1 MTSRQPSR
9 KGKKAWRKNV
19 DITDVSAGLESLRE
33 EIIQGGVVKEK
44 ADDQLF
50 TLDTTGDTTI
60 AKLFTKKLKS
70 DEILSSRSALPAIEG
85 RKRAHS
91 TTTSTIRGTGILPIK
106 KRRSN
111 GVSYKDL
118 DRLRSISTNPSSH
131 HNSRDKDA
139 PELKIDYDPWATPVA
154 APEEKIAEKY
164 RAKGL
169 TFLEAPA
176 VVKEPKTLKQP
187 PISLAQTGK
196 PVPAVRL
203 PEAGISYNPEFEKWD
218 ELLRMEGE
226 KAVEDEKKRLE
237 EVKERERI
245 QALAAI
251 PEPEPVSGSESD
263 SNNDGETL
271 VIKRKQPE
279 RKTQAQRNKQRR
291 RKAQELSMLRE
302 KLAKKQAAELSL
314 LRKYTKDDCRTRA
327 LAYAKGKGVT
337 GVEDDEKNP
346 KLMRKR
352 RFGKVGMGKAPL
364 EVQLPEELADS
375 LRTLK
380 PEGSLLRD
388 RFRSLRERGVVE
400 GRARVV
406 ERRKYAKKVSERWS
420 YKDFK

>member
-44 ADDQLF
+44 TNDQLF
-50 TLDTTGDTTI
+50 TLDTTGDIAI
-60 AKLFTKKLKS
+60 AKSFTKKLKS

-85 RKRAHS
+85 RKRAHP
-91 TTTSTIRGTGILPIK
+91 TATSTIRGTGILPIK

-118 DRLRSISTNPSSH
+118 DRLRSIATNPSSH
-131 HNSRDKDA
+131 YNSRDKDA
-139 PELKIDYDPWATPVA
+139 PELKIDYDPWATPI
-154 APEEKIAEKY
+154 APEENIAEKY

-187 PISLAQTGK
+187 PVSLAQTGK

-218 ELLRMEGE
+218 ALLRTEGE

-251 PEPEPVSGSESD
+251 PEPEPVSESESD
-263 SNNDGETL
+263 SNSDGEAPF
-271 VIKRKQPE
+271 IKRKQPE

-291 RKAQELSMLRE
+291 QKAQELSTLRA
-302 KLAKKQAAELSL
+302 KLAKEQAAELSL
-314 LRKYTKDDCRTRA
+314 LRKYTKDAYRTGA
-327 LAYAKGKGVT
+327 LAHAKSKDVT
-337 GVEDDEKNP
+337 DVEDNEKNP
-346 KLMRKR
+346 KLMRKH

-400 GRARVV
+400 CRARVI

>member
-1 MTSRQPSR
+1 MASRQPSR

-19 DITDVSAGLESLRE
+19 DITDVSAGLESLRK

-44 ADDQLF
+44 SDNQLF
-50 TLDTTGDTTI
+50 TLDTTGDAAI
-60 AKLFTKKLKS
+60 AKSLTRKLKS
-70 DEILSSRSALPAIEG
+70 DEILSSRSALPAVEG
-85 RKRAHS
+85 RKRVHS
-91 TTTSTIRGTGILPIK
+91 TTASTPRGTGILPIK

-118 DRLRSISTNPSSH
+118 ERLRSIATNPSSH
-131 HNSRDKDA
+131 HSPLDKDA
-139 PELKIDYDPWATPVA
+139 PELKIDYDPWTTPTAGSEV
-154 APEEKIAEKY
+154 KLAEKY

-187 PISLAQTGK
+187 PVSLTRTGK

-218 ELLRMEGE
+218 MLLRMEGE
-226 KAVEDEKKRLE
+226 KAVEEEKKRLE

-245 QALAAI
+245 KALAAI
-251 PEPEPVSGSESD
+251 PEPEPTSGSESD
-263 SNNDGETL
+263 SSSDGETL
-271 VIKRKQPE
+271 VIERKQPK
-279 RKTQAQRNKQRR
+279 RKTQAQRNKQLR
-291 RKAQELSMLRE
+291 RKAQELSMLRA

-314 LRKYTKDDCRTRA
+314 IRKYAKDAERQTSA
-327 LAYAKGKGVT
+327 LALTKGKEL
-337 GVEDDEKNP
+337 EDDEKNP

-380 PEGSLLRD
+380 PEGNLLRD

-400 GRARVV
+400 SRVRVV
-406 ERRKYAKKVSERWS
+406 ERRRYAKKVSERWS